1 MTQITIR
8 SDFNQTL
15 AAFLLTHYRSCDS
28 IPTSFGE
35 YGIHDENIVRGFS
48 GDPDDHYVH
57 SGCCRNTY
65 GWNMTNTHASEETSE
80 ELTIEGNFNSED
92 SLSPSQV
99 DPEADDLTWED
110 IVDIWFSI
118 MPEHEESRGGRL

>member
-15 AAFLLTHYRSCDS
+15 AAFLLTHYRSCGS
-28 IPTSFGE
+28 IHTSFEE
-35 YGIHDENIVRGFS
+35 YGIRNENIVRGFG

-57 SGCCRNTY
+57 SSCCRNTY
-65 GWNMTNTHASEETSE
+65 GWNMTNTHASKEISE
-80 ELTIEGNFNSED
+80 EVPIEENFNSED

-110 IVDIWFSI
+110 IVNIWFSI
-118 MPEHEESRGGRL
+118 MPENEEFRGGRL